1 MTSLRPLSMSARH
14 DFTAYRDTCLTSV
27 PASEICSDVDSTS
40 VVIVEDG
47 ALIRGDKAY
56 ISRRSNEMLRIFR
69 DQLSKPLSIKHQ
81 SQAANT
87 GEYSDI
93 CDSDFLL
100 LPSEDVRK
108 TRLPPVLASRLIS
121 PAYRD
126 VIASAG
132 LLYVRMPSWVGAAF
146 ASVAAAT
153 KTPLLVSVHGN
164 WGQAYRAVASDR
176 AQSMPRRRFAQF
188 QAFHAEGVVRRLCRQ
203 SVANFFVGTTLRDHY
218 SPGQDK
224 PEFIFANFLLTE
236 KDRLPAEQLEQRLAR
251 AKPRPFRIIFV
262 GQFSSRKGL
271 AQLLQAAEELYA
283 EGIDLEVILVGEGEL
298 SAQLSTLAPRLSA
311 EDRVQNRGYI
321 PYGPDLL
328 ATYLEADLFVLPS
341 VGGEGVPKVV
351 AEAMAQG
358 LPVVATDV
366 GSTGELV
373 QHNATGLLV
382 PPGSS
387 SAIKTAIGTLA
398 SDDALR
404 ARLAKAG
411 WEASKTMTNDVQR
424 RKVWEALHAVAPE
437 VTVGEAVV
445 R

>member
-1 MTSLRPLSMSARH
+1 MTSFRPLSMPARQ
-14 DFTAYRDTCLTSV
+14 DFTAYRDACLTSV
-27 PASEICSDVDSTS
+27 PASEICSQVDSTT
-40 VVIVEDG
+40 VAIVEDG
-47 ALIRGDKAY
+47 AVIRDDKAY

-69 DQLSKPLSIKHQ
+69 DQLSKPLSIKYQ
-81 SQAANT
+81 SQAANSA
-87 GEYSDI
+87 EYSDI
-93 CDSDFLL
+93 CESDFLL
-100 LPSEDVRK
+100 LPADEVRK

-121 PAYRD
+121 RAYRE

-146 ASVAAAT
+146 AAVAATT

-164 WGQAYRAVASDR
+164 WGQAYRAIASDR
-176 AQSMPRRRFAQF
+176 SQSMQRRRFAQF
-188 QAFHAEGVVRRLCRQ
+188 QAFHAEGVVRKLCQQ
-203 SVANFFVGTTLRDHY
+203 SAANFFVGTTLRDHY
-218 SPGQDK
+218 SSGQDK
-224 PEFIFANFLLTE
+224 PEFVFANFLLTE
-236 KDRLPAEQLEQRLAR
+236 KDRLPAEQLEQRLSR
-251 AKPRPFRIIFV
+251 AKPTPFRIIFV
-262 GQFSSRKGL
+262 GHFSSRKGL
-271 AQLLQAAEELYA
+271 AQLLEAAEELYA

-298 SAQLSTLAPRLSA
+298 SAQLPTLAPRLSA
-311 EDRVQNRGYI
+311 QNRVQNRGYI
-321 PYGPDLL
+321 PYGPELL

-373 QHNATGLLV
+373 QHDTTGLLI

-387 SAIKTAIGTLA
+387 SAIKAAIGRLVG
-398 SDDALR
+398 DDALR
-404 ARLAKAG
+404 HRLAKAG

-424 RKVWEALHAVAPE
+424 RKIWEALHAVAPQA
-437 VTVGEAVV
+437 TVGEAVI